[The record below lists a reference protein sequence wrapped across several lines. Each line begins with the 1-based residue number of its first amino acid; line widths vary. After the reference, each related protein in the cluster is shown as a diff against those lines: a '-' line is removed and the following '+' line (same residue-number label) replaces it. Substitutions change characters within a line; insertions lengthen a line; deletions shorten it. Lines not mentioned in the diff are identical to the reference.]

1 MTEKETNVSIEL
13 LINGKTVGLNPYV
26 TSVFVNVIRGLV
38 GSLKNVGE
46 PRDIEIK
53 VVERR

>member
-13 LINGKTVGLNPYV
+13 LINGKRVGLNPYV

-38 GSLKNVGE
+38 DTLKNVGE
-46 PRDIEIK
+46 PTDIEIRLS
-53 VVERR
+53 ERR

>member
-13 LINGKTVGLNPYV
+13 LINGKRVGLNPYV